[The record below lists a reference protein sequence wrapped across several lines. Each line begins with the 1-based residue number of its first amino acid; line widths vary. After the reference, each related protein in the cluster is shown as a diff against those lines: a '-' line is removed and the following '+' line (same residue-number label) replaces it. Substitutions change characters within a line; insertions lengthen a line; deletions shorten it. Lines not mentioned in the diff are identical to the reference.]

1 MITDHCQ
8 INSEQKGL
16 TAARES
22 MCKPQRLCL
31 VNNPRIVVQTIVIN
45 CKYAIYEIFWRAQLL
60 RYFFYRGV
68 VNQRNT
74 FKHYTC
80 VGNAINYI

>member
-60 RYFFYRGV
+60 RFFFYRAV
-68 VNQRNT
+68 LKKNFFNE
-74 FKHYTC
+74 
-80 VGNAINYI
+80 